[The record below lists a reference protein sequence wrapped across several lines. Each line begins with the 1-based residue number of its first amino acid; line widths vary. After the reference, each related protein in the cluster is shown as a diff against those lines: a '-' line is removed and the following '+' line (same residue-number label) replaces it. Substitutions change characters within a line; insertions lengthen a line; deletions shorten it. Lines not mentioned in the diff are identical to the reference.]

1 MSGQYHCLTPVALL
15 TIVVDN
21 VNSRVDLLMP
31 SSKLP
36 SIDNF
41 IDQYLNYLLIE
52 KGLSRTTLESYS
64 RDMVRYR
71 EFLHQARI
79 RRISEDDT
87 ALILKHMIALRNAGL
102 SARSRARHLVSIRGF
117 YRFMVQEQNLK
128 HDPARLVDLPKTGMR
143 LPDVLSVE
151 EVSQLLEAPD
161 TDKPR
166 GARDGA
172 MLELLYAAGLRVS
185 ELVNL
190 KLQDI
195 NLEAGFVRVLG
206 KGAKERLVPIGLP
219 AKDKIESYI
228 ATSRIT
234 LLKNRASPYLFVAR
248 AAKPITRQGFWK
260 LLRKY
265 ATLAQLNKKVTP
277 HSLRHSF
284 ASHLLEGG
292 ADLRAVQVMLGHVD
306 IATTQIY
313 THVARQQ
320 LKILHERFH
329 PRG

>member
-1 MSGQYHCLTPVALL
+1 
-15 TIVVDN
+15 
-21 VNSRVDLLMP
+21 
-31 SSKLP
+31 
-36 SIDNF
+36 
-41 IDQYLNYLLIE
+41 
-52 KGLSRTTLESYS
+52 
-64 RDMVRYR
+64 
-71 EFLHQARI
+71 
-79 RRISEDDT
+79 
-87 ALILKHMIALRNAGL
+87 MIALRDAGL
-102 SARSRARHLVSIRGF
+102 NARSRARHLISIRGF
-117 YRFMVQEQNLK
+117 YRFMVQEK
-128 HDPARLVDLPKTGMR
+128 IITHDPARLVDLPKTSLK
-143 LPDVLSVE
+143 LPDVLSVA
-151 EVSQLLEAPD
+151 EVTQLLEAPD
-161 TDKPR
+161 TDKPL
-166 GARDGA
+166 GARDRA

-190 KLQDI
+190 KLQDV
-195 NLEAGFVRVLG
+195 NLEAGFVRVFG
-206 KGAKERLVPIGLP
+206 KGSKERVVPIGLH
-219 AKDKIESYI
+219 AKDKIEAYI
-228 ATSRIT
+228 RKSRIT
-234 LLKNRASPYLFVAR
+234 LLKSRASPYLFVAR

-265 ATLAQLNKKVTP
+265 ATLAKLNKKVTP